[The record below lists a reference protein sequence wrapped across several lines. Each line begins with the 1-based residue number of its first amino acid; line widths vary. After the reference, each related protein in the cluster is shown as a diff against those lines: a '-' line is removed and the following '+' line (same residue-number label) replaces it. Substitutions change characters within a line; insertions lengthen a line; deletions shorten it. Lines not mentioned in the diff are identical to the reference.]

1 MTIKRKLQLE
11 HEMKWKESE
20 RVTYRD
26 RTMRASEEVEIVRE
40 RDRERECEREIERER
55 ARE

>member
-1 MTIKRKLQLE
+1 
-11 HEMKWKESE
+11 MKWKESE

-26 RTMRASEEVEIVRE
+26 RTMGASEEVEIVRE